1 MQLHFFSNTLQASV
15 GFFLLMNSCLQG
27 QESAETF
34 TLDHHAHS
42 IMSDSPNSPT
52 HTNALIHESSP
63 YLLQH
68 AHNPVDWQP
77 WSEEA
82 WEEARAQD
90 KLVIVSIGYSA
101 CHWCHVMEH
110 ETFEDSAAA
119 AFMNEHF
126 INIKVDRE
134 ERPDVDGVYMTAV
147 QLMTQRGGWPLNAVC
162 MPDGRPVYGGTYFPR
177 ERWLQALRSV
187 LDTRAQDPERV
198 EAYATQLTAGVQQ
211 AELVNVPPL
220 EGSKAWGTSDAF
232 GPADAQLLDDG
243 IAQWK
248 DNWDPKWGG
257 NDRAPKFPIPT
268 NLDFLLHYG
277 TVRGDKQALDHALNT
292 LLKMERGGIHDHI
305 GGGFA
310 RYSVDEKWHVPHF
323 EKMLYDNAQLAG
335 TFARAFQALVD
346 ASPSDRAALKRAA
359 MGIVDFMQS
368 KWSHPSGGFYS
379 ALDADSEGVEGK
391 YYVWTAAELREALR
405 PEDFELIRTVYDID
419 EASRWTEEIPEANVL
434 MRWKSDEALARSLDR
449 TDEALHMEL
458 TRIHAQLRT
467 LRDERVAP
475 GLDDKILTA
484 WTALAASGLI
494 AAGTAFERP
503 EDIERALEALDF
515 LLETQRDENGRLWH
529 VYHEST
535 GPRITGMLDDYGS
548 TIAACLD
555 VYQAT
560 FDERYAL
567 AARELCEVAIADFY
581 DPAQGTFWFQSTQGE
596 TLFAQKQENDDSVM
610 PSANAQMA
618 RNLFL
623 LSQLFERQDWRILAD
638 RMLAGA
644 LDRASY
650 WPSAT
655 HWAGLLLW
663 RTEPFHEVVITAPND
678 KVVAHAQHALQA
690 RWRPQALYAGGAA
703 ENIPLLR
710 DRQLGEL
717 SIFVCEDGRCQLPV
731 ASVEKAA
738 GLLTKTPH

>member
-1 MQLHFFSNTLQASV
+1 MPIPFSRSMGV
-15 GFFLLMNSCLQG
+15 CFLLSVFASCQHNHEIPG
-27 QESAETF
+27 SSHT
-34 TLDHHAHS
+34 TMSS
-42 IMSDSPNSPT
+42 ITSHP

-68 AHNPVDWQP
+68 AHNPVDWRP

-177 ERWLQALRSV
+177 ERWLQALQSV
-187 LDTRAQDPERV
+187 LDTRTQDPERV

-277 TVRGDKQALDHALNT
+277 TARGDQQALDHVLNT

-335 TFARAFQALVD
+335 TFARAYQALTD
-346 ASPSDRAALKRAA
+346 ATPSDRAALKRAA
-359 MGIVDFMQS
+359 LGIVNFMQS
-368 KWSHPSGGFYS
+368 EWSHPSGGFYS

-391 YYVWTAAELREALR
+391 YYVWTAAELRAALS
-405 PEDFELIRTVYDID
+405 PEDFELIRTVYAID
-419 EASRWTEEIPEANVL
+419 EASRWTEEIPDANVL

-449 TDEALHMEL
+449 TDETLHLEL
-458 TRIHAQLRT
+458 NRIHVQLRT

-484 WTALAASGLI
+484 WTALAASGLV
-494 AAGTAFERP
+494 ATGTAFERP
-503 EDIERALEALDF
+503 EDIERAQEAVDF
-515 LLETQRDENGRLWH
+515 LLETQRDENGRLRH

-560 FDERYAL
+560 FDERYAE

-655 HWAGLLLW
+655 HWAGLMLW
-663 RTEPFHEVVITAPND
+663 RTESFHEVVITAPND
-678 KVVAHAQHALQA
+678 EVVANTQRALQA
-690 RWRPQALYAGGAA
+690 HYRPQSLYAGGAS

-710 DRQLGEL
+710 ERQLGEL
-717 SIFVCEDGRCQLPV
+717 AIFICEDGRCQLPV

-738 GLLTKTPH
+738 ELLTQ

>member
-1 MQLHFFSNTLQASV
+1 MLQASV
-15 GFFLLMNSCLQG
+15 GFILLLNSCVQG
-27 QESAETF
+27 QESAETL
-34 TLDHHAHS
+34 TPDHHAHS
-42 IMSDSPNSPT
+42 TMSDSPNSPT

-68 AHNPVDWQP
+68 AHNPVDWRP
-77 WSEEA
+77 WSEEV
-82 WEEARAQD
+82 WEEARSQD

-110 ETFEDSAAA
+110 ETFEDSTAA

-187 LDTRAQDPERV
+187 LDTRTQNPERV
-198 EAYATQLTAGVQQ
+198 EEYAAQLTAGVQQ

-220 EGSKAWGTSDAF
+220 EGSKAWGTPDAF

-243 IAQWK
+243 VAQWK

-277 TVRGDKQALDHALNT
+277 TVRGDKQALDHVLNT
-292 LLKMERGGIHDHI
+292 LIKMERGGIHDHI

-335 TFARAFQALVD
+335 TYAQAYQALTD
-346 ASPSDRAALKRAA
+346 ASPSERAALKRAA
-359 MGIVDFMQS
+359 LGIVAFMERE
-368 KWSHPSGGFYS
+368 WSHPSGGFYS

-391 YYVWTAAELREALR
+391 YYVWTAAELREALS
-405 PEDFELIRTVYDID
+405 PDDFELIRTIYAID
-419 EASRWTEEIPEANVL
+419 AASRWTEEIPEANVL

-458 TRIHAQLRT
+458 TRIHVQLRT

-494 AAGTAFERP
+494 ATGTAFDRP
-503 EDIERALEALDF
+503 EDIERAQEAVEF
-515 LLETQRDENGRLWH
+515 LLETQRDANGRLRH

-548 TIAACLD
+548 TITACLD
-555 VYQAT
+555 VYQVT
-560 FDERYAL
+560 FEERYAE
-567 AARELCEVAIADFY
+567 AALDLCEVAIADFY

-655 HWAGLLLW
+655 HWAGMLLW
-663 RTEPFHEVVITAPND
+663 RTELFQELVITGPNAEA
-678 KVVAHAQHALQA
+678 VHNAQRKLQEQYQ
-690 RWRPQALYAGGAA
+690 PQLIYAGGAS
-703 ENIPLLR
+703 ENIALLR

-717 SIFVCEDGRCQLPV
+717 AIFVCIDGSCQLPV
-731 ASVEKAA
+731 NSTEKATE
-738 GLLTKTPH
+738 LLTKTRN

>member
-1 MQLHFFSNTLQASV
+1 
-15 GFFLLMNSCLQG
+15 
-27 QESAETF
+27 
-34 TLDHHAHS
+34 
-42 IMSDSPNSPT
+42 MSDSPKPPT

-68 AHNPVDWQP
+68 AHNPVDWRA

-147 QLMTQRGGWPLNAVC
+147 QLMTKRGGWPLNAVC

-177 ERWLQALRSV
+177 ERWLQALQSV

-220 EGSKAWGTSDAF
+220 EGSKSWGTSDAF

-277 TVRGDKQALDHALNT
+277 TVRQDRQALDHVLNT

-335 TFARAFQALVD
+335 TYARAYQALVD

-359 MGIVDFMQS
+359 LGIVDFMQRE
-368 KWSHPSGGFYS
+368 WSHPSGGFYS

-391 YYVWTAAELREALR
+391 YYVWTAAELRAALNS
-405 PEDFELIRTVYDID
+405 EDFELIGTVYAID
-419 EASRWTEEIPEANVL
+419 EASRWTEEIPDANVL
-434 MRWKSDEALARSLDR
+434 MRWKSDEALARSLNR
-449 TDEALHMEL
+449 TDETLHLEL
-458 TRIHAQLRT
+458 TRIHVQLRT

-484 WTALAASGLI
+484 WTALAASGLV
-494 AAGTAFERP
+494 ATGTAFERP
-503 EDIERALEALDF
+503 EDIERARKAVDF
-515 LLETQRDENGRLWH
+515 LLESQRNENGRLRH

-560 FDERYAL
+560 FDERYAE

-678 KVVAHAQHALQA
+678 EVVANAQHALQA
-690 RWRPQALYAGGAA
+690 QYRPQALYVGGAS

-710 DRQLGEL
+710 ERQLGEL
-717 SIFVCEDGRCQLPV
+717 AIFVCNDGRCQLPV
-731 ASVEKAA
+731 ASVEEIFKD
-738 GLLTKTPH
+738 

>member
-277 TVRGDKQALDHALNT
+277 TVRGDKQALDHVLNT

-434 MRWKSDEALARSLDR
+434 MRWKSDEALARSLER

-458 TRIHAQLRT
+458 TRIHVQLRT

-484 WTALAASGLI
+484 WTALAASGLV
-494 AAGTAFERP
+494 ATGTAFERP
-503 EDIERALEALDF
+503 EDIERAQEAVDF
-515 LLETQRDENGRLWH
+515 LLETQRNENGRLWH

-581 DPAQGTFWFQSTQGE
+581 DPAQSTFWFQSTQGE

>member
-1 MQLHFFSNTLQASV
+1 MPIPFSRSMGV
-15 GFFLLMNSCLQG
+15 CFLLSVFASCQHNPEIPG
-27 QESAETF
+27 SSHT
-34 TLDHHAHS
+34 TMSS
-42 IMSDSPNSPT
+42 ITSHP

-63 YLLQH
+63 YLVQH
-68 AHNPVDWQP
+68 AHNPVDWRP

-177 ERWLQALRSV
+177 ERWLQALQSV
-187 LDTRAQDPERV
+187 LDTRTQDPERV

-277 TVRGDKQALDHALNT
+277 TVREDRQALDHVLNT

-335 TFARAFQALVD
+335 TFARAYQALTD
-346 ASPSDRAALKRAA
+346 ATPSDRAALKRAA
-359 MGIVDFMQS
+359 LGIVDFMQS
-368 KWSHPSGGFYS
+368 EWSHPSGGFYS

-391 YYVWTAAELREALR
+391 YYVWTAAELRAALNS
-405 PEDFELIRTVYDID
+405 EDFELIRTVYAID
-419 EASRWTEEIPEANVL
+419 EASRWTEEIPDANVL

-449 TDEALHMEL
+449 TDEALHLEL
-458 TRIHAQLRT
+458 TRIHVQLRT

-484 WTALAASGLI
+484 WTALAASGLV
-494 AAGTAFERP
+494 ATGTAFERP
-503 EDIERALEALDF
+503 EDIERARGGRG
-515 LLETQRDENGRLWH
+515 LL
-529 VYHEST
+529 
-535 GPRITGMLDDYGS
+535 
-548 TIAACLD
+548 
-555 VYQAT
+555 
-560 FDERYAL
+560 
-567 AARELCEVAIADFY
+567 
-581 DPAQGTFWFQSTQGE
+581 
-596 TLFAQKQENDDSVM
+596 
-610 PSANAQMA
+610 A
-618 RNLFL
+618 RNPT
-623 LSQLFERQDWRILAD
+623 R
-638 RMLAGA
+638 
-644 LDRASY
+644 
-650 WPSAT
+650 
-655 HWAGLLLW
+655 
-663 RTEPFHEVVITAPND
+663 
-678 KVVAHAQHALQA
+678 
-690 RWRPQALYAGGAA
+690 
-703 ENIPLLR
+703 
-710 DRQLGEL
+710 
-717 SIFVCEDGRCQLPV
+717 
-731 ASVEKAA
+731 
-738 GLLTKTPH
+738 

>member
-277 TVRGDKQALDHALNT
+277 TVRGDKQALDHVLNT

-434 MRWKSDEALARSLDR
+434 MRWKSDEALARSLER

-458 TRIHAQLRT
+458 TRIHVQLRT

>member
-1 MQLHFFSNTLQASV
+1 MPGSSHTTMSNTPS
-15 GFFLLMNSCLQG
+15 
-27 QESAETF
+27 
-34 TLDHHAHS
+34 H
-42 IMSDSPNSPT
+42 P

-68 AHNPVDWQP
+68 AHNPVNWQP

-82 WEEARAQD
+82 WEEARTED

-147 QLMTQRGGWPLNAVC
+147 QLMTKRGGWPLNAVC
-162 MPDGRPVYGGTYFPR
+162 LPDGRPVYGGTYFPR
-177 ERWLQALRSV
+177 ERWLQALQSV

-277 TVRGDKQALDHALNT
+277 TVREDRQALDHVLNT

-335 TFARAFQALVD
+335 SYARAYQALDD
-346 ASPSDRAALKRAA
+346 ATPSDRAALKRAA
-359 MGIVDFMQS
+359 LGIVDFMQS
-368 KWSHPSGGFYS
+368 EWSHPSGGFYS

-391 YYVWTAAELREALR
+391 YYVWTAAELRAALS
-405 PEDFELIRTVYDID
+405 PEDFELIRTVYAID
-419 EASRWTEEIPEANVL
+419 EASRWTEEIPDANVL

-449 TDEALHMEL
+449 TDEALHLEL

-484 WTALAASGLI
+484 WTALAASGLV
-494 AAGTAFERP
+494 ATGTAFERP
-503 EDIERALEALDF
+503 EDIERAREAVDF
-515 LLETQRDENGRLWH
+515 LLETQRDENGRLRH

-560 FDERYAL
+560 FDERYVV
-567 AARELCEVAIADFY
+567 AARELCEGAIADFY

-663 RTEPFHEVVITAPND
+663 RTEPFHEVVITRTMPKLSPTPNTLC
-678 KVVAHAQHALQA
+678 KRSTA
-690 RWRPQALYAGGAA
+690 RKHFMQGERRKTFRCCATASWVNYLFLFAMMGGVSCRLL
-703 ENIPLLR
+703 PLKKFL
-710 DRQLGEL
+710 
-717 SIFVCEDGRCQLPV
+717 
-731 ASVEKAA
+731 
-738 GLLTKTPH
+738 KTNNSFI

>member
-1 MQLHFFSNTLQASV
+1 MPIPFSRSMGACFLLSVFASCQHNPEMPGSSHTTMSNTPS
-15 GFFLLMNSCLQG
+15 
-27 QESAETF
+27 
-34 TLDHHAHS
+34 HS
-42 IMSDSPNSPT
+42 
-52 HTNALIHESSP
+52 HTNALIQESSP

-68 AHNPVDWQP
+68 AHNPVDWRP

-82 WEEARAQD
+82 WEEARATD

-177 ERWLQALRSV
+177 ERWLQALQSV
-187 LDTRAQDPERV
+187 LDTRAQDPGRV

-220 EGSKAWGTSDAF
+220 QGSKAWGTSDAL
-232 GPADAQLLDDG
+232 GPADSQLLDDG

-248 DNWDPKWGG
+248 DNWDTKWGG

-277 TVRGDKQALDHALNT
+277 TVRQDRQALDHVLNT

-335 TFARAFQALVD
+335 TFARAYQALVD
-346 ASPSDRAALKRAA
+346 ASPSNRAALKRAA
-359 MGIVDFMQS
+359 LGIVDFMQS
-368 KWSHPSGGFYS
+368 AWSHPSGGFYS

-391 YYVWTAAELREALR
+391 YYVWTAAELRAALNS
-405 PEDFELIRTVYDID
+405 EDFELIRTVYAID
-419 EASRWTEEIPEANVL
+419 EASRWTEEIPDANVL
-434 MRWKSDEALARSLDR
+434 MRWKSDEALARILDR
-449 TDEALHMEL
+449 TDEALHREL
-458 TRIHAQLRT
+458 HRIHAQLRT

-484 WTALAASGLI
+484 WTALAASGLV
-494 AAGTAFERP
+494 ATGTAFERP
-503 EDIERALEALDF
+503 EDIERAQEAVDF
-515 LLETQRDENGRLWH
+515 LLETQRNENGRLRH
-529 VYHEST
+529 VYHAST

-560 FDERYAL
+560 FDERYAE

-655 HWAGLLLW
+655 HWAGMLLW
-663 RTEPFHEVVITAPND
+663 RTEPFHEVVITAPNVE
-678 KVVAHAQHALQA
+678 VVASTQHALQA
-690 RWRPQALYAGGAA
+690 HFRPQTLYAGGAS

-717 SIFVCEDGRCQLPV
+717 AIFVCEDGRCQLPV
-731 ASVEKAA
+731 ASVEKAT
-738 GLLTKTPH
+738 GLLTKAAH

>member
-1 MQLHFFSNTLQASV
+1 MPNT
-15 GFFLLMNSCLQG
+15 
-27 QESAETF
+27 T
-34 TLDHHAHS
+34 
-42 IMSDSPNSPT
+42 P
-52 HTNALIHESSP
+52 NALIHESSP

-68 AHNPVDWQP
+68 AHNPVDWRP

-82 WEEARAQD
+82 WEEARSQD

-187 LDTRAQDPERV
+187 LDTRTQNPERV
-198 EAYATQLTAGVQQ
+198 EEYAAQLTAGVQQ

-232 GPADAQLLDDG
+232 GPADSQLLDDG

-277 TVRGDKQALDHALNT
+277 TVRGDKQALDHVLNT
-292 LLKMERGGIHDHI
+292 LIKMERGGVHDHI
-305 GGGFA
+305 SGGFA

-335 TFARAFQALVD
+335 TYARAYQALVD
-346 ASPSDRAALKRAA
+346 ATPSDRAALKRAA
-359 MGIVDFMQS
+359 LGIVAFM
-368 KWSHPSGGFYS
+368 KREWSHPSGGFYS

-391 YYVWTAAELREALR
+391 YYVWTAAELRAALN
-405 PEDFELIRTVYDID
+405 PEDFELIRTVYSID
-419 EASRWTEEIPEANVL
+419 GASRWTEEIPDANVL
-434 MRWKSDEALARSLDR
+434 MRWKSDRVLARSLDR
-449 TDEALHMEL
+449 TDETLHLEL
-458 TRIHAQLRT
+458 NRIHVQLRT
-467 LRDERVAP
+467 LRDERMAP

-494 AAGTAFERP
+494 ATGTAFERP
-503 EDIERALEALDF
+503 EDIERAREALNF
-515 LLETQRDENGRLWH
+515 LLKTQRNENGRLRH

-560 FDERYAL
+560 FDERYTEAAL
-567 AARELCEVAIADFY
+567 ELCEVAIADFY

-623 LSQLFERQDWRILAD
+623 LSQLFERQDWRILTD

-663 RTEPFHEVVITAPND
+663 RTQRFQELVITGPNAEA
-678 KVVAHAQHALQA
+678 VHNAQRKLQEQYQ
-690 RWRPQALYAGGAA
+690 PQLIYAGGAS

-717 SIFVCEDGRCQLPV
+717 SIFVCEDGSCQMPV
-731 ASVEKAA
+731 NSIEKATE
-738 GLLTKTPH
+738 LLTKAPN